1 MNSGSAPLLLMV
13 GPLAGAGIGGEE
25 EDNGKGK
32 GRNSN
37 TVLRTVREET
47 WRYRASQGQV
57 RQAEID

>member
-1 MNSGSAPLLLMV
+1 MV